1 MDIEAVACAHNLQYR
16 FNTGLLDTSNY
27 SATSNDMTL
36 VHWPLM
42 DGHGL
47 LHLVQRGADWVEPQ
61 PAQAQ
66 NVFCANIPIAIAEM
80 SLNVTDNDAL

>member
-1 MDIEAVACAHNLQYR
+1 
-16 FNTGLLDTSNY
+16 
-27 SATSNDMTL
+27 MTL

-42 DGHGL
+42 DGL